1 VANQDRDGEFF
12 YALNYQLAA
21 ILLAMSPRWYL
32 YQSLGF
38 NFLWM
43 LPWAIV
49 VTKISIAK
57 STEWTYY
64 AIIFGEALIFDC
76 LDVGISADLGDQVA
90 EIEKRKEGDRYG
102 RRKAPRTDCRDR
114 GEGDS
119 VETSIGPYVASEGP
133 MGNQGFRNEAGRA

>member
-1 VANQDRDGEFF
+1 
-12 YALNYQLAA
+12 
-21 ILLAMSPRWYL
+21 MSPRWYL

-76 LDVGISADLGDQVA
+76 SDVGISADLGDQVA
-90 EIEKRKEGDRYG
+90 EIDKRKEGDRCG
-102 RRKAPRTDCRDR
+102 TRKAPRTDWRDR
-114 GEGDS
+114 GEGDG
-119 VETSIGPYVASEGP
+119 VETSIGPYAASEGP
-133 MGNQGFRNEAGRA
+133 MGNQE